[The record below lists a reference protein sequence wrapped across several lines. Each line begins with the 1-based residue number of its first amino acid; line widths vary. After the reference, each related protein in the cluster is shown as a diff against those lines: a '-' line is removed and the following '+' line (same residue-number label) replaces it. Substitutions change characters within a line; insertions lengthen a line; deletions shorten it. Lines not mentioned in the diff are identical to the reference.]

1 MDHAHRPVELTKAT
15 ATYYVIV
22 DDDGIISGKGVR
34 PGWMPERD
42 VVDVQR
48 ASEHPVERELQRVDF
63 TRACLGSLAPMKF
76 LTVEAMSHGHAAW
89 LVKDQFTLDRAFESL
104 AEVFFAD
111 ELAFDAVAFGDTSG

>member
-1 MDHAHRPVELTKAT
+1 MDHGQRRVDLTKAT

-34 PGWMPERD
+34 PGWTPERD
-42 VVDVQR
+42 VLDVQR

-63 TRACLGSLAPMKF
+63 TRACLGSLAPMQF

-89 LVKDQFTLDRAFESL
+89 LVKDQFTLDRAFDSL

-111 ELAFDAVAFGDTSG
+111 ELAFDAAAFGDTTG